1 MYYVNAKGGDSCDDD
16 FLEGRFAKKGAYE
29 IVFLERNR
37 YAERSDLIHEGIAT
51 GVAIKPRPRRER
63 ERSDLIHEGIAT
75 FLSIDFS

>member
-51 GVAIKPRPRRER
+51 RQDFVQYMPTDHR
-63 ERSDLIHEGIAT
+63 ERSDLIHR
-75 FLSIDFS
+75 